1 MFLLQYRAVRVTLL
15 YSQLAGALPAVQ
27 KKREAGGSEQGT
39 SRSVC
44 CSGRWWQPCLV
55 PSNGQGT
62 LFASRTALLWREGQ
76 GTAQSDCKM
85 CCWQQQALSKPS
97 PGDWVCFL
105 LIGDFLA
112 TFSAIKNNKKSTLSK
127 PCSSCLESQ
136 LNVLEFSKTC
146 RSQASF
152 FLGSLLRAH
161 LGSPVH
167 FALCF

>member
-1 MFLLQYRAVRVTLL
+1 MARKKKRSRKKTGKSIIRKRKKWIYHKNTDVLDVGRGNFHVPPAVQGCQGHSPIFTTSR
-15 YSQLAGALPAVQ
+15 SSPSAVQ

-44 CSGRWWQPCLV
+44 CSGRWWQPRLV

-62 LFASRTALLWREGQ
+62 LLASRTALLWREGQ

-105 LIGDFLA
+105 LIGEFLA
-112 TFSAIKNNKKSTLSK
+112 TFSAIKNNLKIY
-127 PCSSCLESQ
+127 PI
-136 LNVLEFSKTC
+136 
-146 RSQASF
+146 
-152 FLGSLLRAH
+152 
-161 LGSPVH
+161 
-167 FALCF
+167 